1 MRHGIILLILY
12 YGVIGLRYST
22 VLFDL
27 DGTLL
32 DFSRAE
38 HTAFNLSF
46 EKFNIPCTE
55 EIYEQY
61 SGINDSLWKQFERG
75 EITKLEIGETRFK
88 ILFERN
94 GIDADCADFN
104 KTYLSLISQQAFL
117 YDGAMALCER
127 LLSKGIK
134 LYAVTNGTQ
143 FVQQSR
149 LKISGLDNIFIR
161 TFVSEEVGYQKPA
174 KEYFDFVFDSIEEKD
189 KSRILIVGDSLTSDI
204 KGGIN
209 AGIDTCYFGDSSME
223 GIIPVY
229 TVTNYEEMEKII
241 SGL

>member
-1 MRHGIILLILY
+1 M
-12 YGVIGLRYST
+12 RYST

-38 HTAFNLSF
+38 QTAFFMSL
-46 EKFNIPCTE
+46 EKYRIPCKDGL
-55 EIYEQY
+55 YEQY
-61 SGINDSLWKQFERG
+61 SEINDSLWKQFEKG
-75 EITKLEIGETRFK
+75 EITKLQIGETRFK
-88 ILFERN
+88 ILFEKN
-94 GIDADCADFN
+94 GIDADGTEFN
-104 KTYLSLISQQAFL
+104 KTYLSLISKQAFL
-117 YDGAMALCER
+117 YDGAMELCER
-127 LLSKGIK
+127 LKSKGLK

-149 LKISGLDNIFIR
+149 LKISGLDKIFIR
-161 TFVSEEVGYQKPA
+161 TFVSEDVGYQKPA

-209 AGIDTCYFGDSSME
+209 AGIDTCYFGTSSTH
-223 GIIPVY
+223 GVIPTY
-229 TVTNYEEMEKII
+229 TASSFEEIEKII
-241 SGL
+241 SGI

>member
-38 HTAFNLSF
+38 QTAFNLSF

-117 YDGAMALCER
+117 YDGAMVFCER

-149 LKISGLDNIFIR
+149 LKISGLDKIFIR

-174 KEYFDFVFDSIEEKD
+174 KEYFDF
-189 KSRILIVGDSLTSDI
+189 
-204 KGGIN
+204 
-209 AGIDTCYFGDSSME
+209 
-223 GIIPVY
+223 
-229 TVTNYEEMEKII
+229 
-241 SGL
+241 